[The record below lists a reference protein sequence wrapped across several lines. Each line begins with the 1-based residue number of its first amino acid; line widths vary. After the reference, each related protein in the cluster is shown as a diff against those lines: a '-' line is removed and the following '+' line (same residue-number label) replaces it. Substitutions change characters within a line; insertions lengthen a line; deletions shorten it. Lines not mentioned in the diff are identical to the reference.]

1 MECYLPTG
9 TRQEFQQGELILSKR
24 IFAILISMT
33 VLAGAFG
40 LQAAFGQ
47 SAAYDAQASKAR
59 ARVESLGNNA
69 RVEVKLRDTTKV
81 KGYITAITPAS
92 FTVSDSKTGTT
103 NTVAYNEVVSV
114 NKAGTGL
121 STKSWLIIGGVA
133 AGVVTTWFIVKP
145 AFCDGGAQTRGI
157 C

>member
-9 TRQEFQQGELILSKR
+9 IAVGISTRRIILSKR

-33 VLAGAFG
+33 VLAGSFG
-40 LQAAFGQ
+40 LQAFGQ
-47 SAAYDAQASKAR
+47 SATYDAQASKAR
-59 ARVESLGNNA
+59 AKVETLGNNA

-81 KGYITAITPAS
+81 KGHITVITPDS

-103 NTVAYNEVVSV
+103 NTVAYNEVDTV
-114 NKAGTGL
+114 NKAGGGL
-121 STKSWLIIGGVA
+121 STKSWIIIGGVA